1 MRKSRAL
8 WQGEK
13 RDAVKSPA
21 VQPAAAIAPK
31 VPLVTAQPQSQQ
43 EAAAQKDL
51 FLFTDDSWSQNYFN
65 NNDLHS
71 LQRQLFG

>member
-1 MRKSRAL
+1 MRHP
-8 WQGEK
+8 
-13 RDAVKSPA
+13 AVKSST
-21 VQPAAAIAPK
+21 VQSAAAIAPAA
-31 VPLVTAQPQSQQ
+31 PLVSAQPQSQQ
-43 EAAAQKDL
+43 EAATRKGI